1 MNQNLAFNSK
11 LDGHIVKLD
20 PDTKETLYNTSFYGN
35 PKDGSLELTL
45 IEAAYLTYKGR
56 IKVTRNNKELD
67 FKDLISYASMEKKN
81 FEVKYIIY
89 KDMRERGYFIKPGV
103 RGFRVYPRGGRPGKT
118 PSKYFVYTLS
128 ERNPMPLKDLVRQ
141 LGTTAN
147 MRKELVIA
155 VVDEESDI
163 TFYGVKLRTMK
174 GEMNENIPGQG
185 IEATFLED
193 RVMVWDAD
201 ASAVLHKHFFYGKPL
216 DEVRLQLSLVE
227 AAYLQEKN
235 VLDLMDS
242 SGDNLLTSME
252 FTDSAINLER
262 DFQEKLSIYRDLRD
276 SGMVAKT
283 GYKFGTHYRVYK
295 KIDRL
300 DTMMH
305 SQFLVHVVNI
315 EHVFNLPQLSRAI
328 RLAHSVRKQMVFAW
342 RGGEKIMY
350 LEIGRIKM

>member
-1 MNQNLAFNSK
+1 MNQNHALNGK
-11 LDGHIVKLD
+11 LDCHIVKLE
-20 PDTKETLYNTSFYGN
+20 PDSKETLYNTSFYGN
-35 PKDGSLELTL
+35 PKDDFLELTL

-56 IKVTRNNKELD
+56 IKVTRDKKGLD
-67 FKDLISYASMEKKN
+67 FKDLISYASMEKEN
-81 FEVKYIIY
+81 FEVKYIVY

-103 RGFRVYPRGGRPGKT
+103 TDFRVYPRGGRPGKT

-141 LGTTAN
+141 LETTAN

-174 GEMNENIPGQG
+174 GDMNENIPGKG
-185 IEATFLED
+185 IEATLLED

-201 ASAVLHKHFFYGKPL
+201 ASALLHKQFFYGKPL
-216 DEVRLQLSLVE
+216 DEIRLQLSLVE

-235 VLDLMDS
+235 VLDLSDS
-242 SGDNLLTSME
+242 SGDYLLASME
-252 FTDSAINLER
+252 FADSAIDVES
-262 DFQEKLSIYRDLRD
+262 DFQEKLAVYRDLRD

-283 GYKFGTHYRVYK
+283 GYKFGTHYRVYN
-295 KIDRL
+295 KIDGL

-305 SQFLVHVVNI
+305 SQFLVHAVNI

-342 RGGEKIMY
+342 QRGEEIMY

>member
-1 MNQNLAFNSK
+1 MNHNYTYNGK
-11 LDGHIVKLD
+11 LDDHIIKLE
-20 PDTKETLYNTSFYGN
+20 PDTKETLYKTGFYGN
-35 PKDGSLELTL
+35 PKNDSLELTL
-45 IEAAYLTYKGR
+45 IEATYLTYKNR
-56 IKVTRNNKELD
+56 IKVTRDKEELD
-67 FKDLISYASMEKKN
+67 FKDLICYASREKEN
-81 FEVKYIIY
+81 FEVKYIVY

-103 RGFRVYPRGGRPGKT
+103 TDFRVYPRGGRPGKT
-118 PSKYFVYTLS
+118 PSKYFIFTLS

-141 LGTTAN
+141 LETTAS

-174 GEMNENIPGQG
+174 GNMNENIPDKV
-185 IEATFLED
+185 IEATLLED
-193 RVMVWDAD
+193 RVMIWDAD
-201 ASAVLHKHFFYGKPL
+201 ASALLHRQFFYGKPL

-227 AAYLQEKN
+227 TAYLQEKN
-235 VLDLMDS
+235 LLDLMDS
-242 SGDNLLTSME
+242 SGDNLLDSME
-252 FTDSAINLER
+252 FADSAINVES
-262 DFQEKLSIYRDLRD
+262 DFKDKLAVYRDLRD

-283 GYKFGTHYRVYK
+283 GYKFGTHFRVYN
-295 KIDRL
+295 KIDGL

-342 RGGEKIMY
+342 QRGEEVIY

>member
-1 MNQNLAFNSK
+1 MNQNNAFNGK
-11 LDGHIVKLD
+11 LDDHIVKLE
-20 PDTKETLYNTSFYGN
+20 PDTKETLYNTGFYGN
-35 PKDGSLELTL
+35 PKNDSLELTL
-45 IEAAYLTYKGR
+45 IEATYLTYKNR
-56 IKVTRNNKELD
+56 IKVTRDNKELD
-67 FKDLISYASMEKKN
+67 FKDLISYASKEKGN
-81 FEVKYIIY
+81 FEVKYIVY
-89 KDMRERGYFIKPGV
+89 KDMRERGYFIKTGV
-103 RGFRVYPRGGRPGKT
+103 TDFRVYPRGGRPGKT
-118 PSKYFVYTLS
+118 PSKYFVFTLS

-141 LGTTAN
+141 LETTAS

-174 GEMNENIPGQG
+174 GNMNENIPDKV
-185 IEATFLED
+185 IEATLLED
-193 RVMVWDAD
+193 RVMIWDAD
-201 ASAVLHKHFFYGKPL
+201 SSALLHRQFFYGKPL

-227 AAYLQEKN
+227 TAYLQEKN
-235 VLDLMDS
+235 LLDLMDS
-242 SGDNLLTSME
+242 SGDNLLDSME
-252 FTDSAINLER
+252 FADSAINVES
-262 DFQEKLSIYRDLRD
+262 DFKDKLAVYRDLRD

-283 GYKFGTHYRVYK
+283 GYKFGTHFRVYN
-295 KIDRL
+295 KIDGL

-342 RGGEKIMY
+342 QRGEEIIY